1 MDTKIL
7 HGELT
12 PDDIARALGAA
23 FNRGN
28 YQVQRFGSGDN
39 LTVQIAT
46 RQARESGGA
55 TALTIQLSRVTDG
68 VSVSMGS
75 QSWFGLA
82 ASLGMTALSALRDPR
97 LLLGR
102 IDDLAQD
109 VESAQLIES
118 VWQVIDQTA
127 RSRGAGT
134 ALSDRLSRT
143 VCPYCQTA
151 NPVASGRCLACGAP
165 LGGVQPHTCPQCG
178 FALLSEE
185 KTCPNCGAVLQN

>member
-1 MDTKIL
+1 MSAVVAGDTV
-7 HGELT
+7 
-12 PDDIARALGAA
+12 IAAA
-23 FNRGN
+23 DPRPARGWPRPSPWL
-28 YQVQRFGSGDN
+28 VA
-39 LTVQIAT
+39 VIA
-46 RQARESGGA
+46 AW
-55 TALTIQLSRVTDG
+55 
-68 VSVSMGS
+68 
-75 QSWFGLA
+75 SWFGLA

-185 KTCPNCGAVLQN
+185 NTCPNCGAVLQN